1 MGGNKISALTSTE
14 AAWTKMNVFIIFLF
28 RMNIYSDPVVQLHD
42 PVVVCTVCG
51 EHGHTRRGCHY
62 TKAEDLANMSHEDGV
77 FWTFVHPGDRPEALG
92 ESDEEEEEV
101 LGNSDSEES
110 EVENSD
116 SDSEEE
122 SERESETDSSG
133 LDFL

>member
-1 MGGNKISALTSTE
+1 
-14 AAWTKMNVFIIFLF
+14 MNVFIIFLF

-62 TKAEDLANMSHEDGV
+62 TKAEDLANMSHEDSV

-92 ESDEEEEEV
+92 ESDEEEEV